1 MRIILSLLILVAFLV
16 ESTFFV
22 LSVVQGKDIDDRYF
36 RKYRGNNLF
45 WFTLAKATTVALVI
59 YLILFPGGLI
69 LGSGRLGGY
78 IIGGLYVFI
87 AGRFLGNYL
96 AYGRKQV

>member
-1 MRIILSLLILVAFLV
+1 
-16 ESTFFV
+16 
-22 LSVVQGKDIDDRYF
+22 
-36 RKYRGNNLF
+36 
-45 WFTLAKATTVALVI
+45 VALVI

-96 AYGRKQV
+96 AYGRKRV